1 MAEQASH
8 LHAHLGQAMGA
19 APQGFVLGV
28 LGGFVGQGVAFAGS
42 PCAGV
47 PAVTVNK
54 IDGYML

>member
-1 MAEQASH
+1 MLREQIGLCAY
-8 LHAHLGQAMGA
+8 LGHAMGA